1 MKKIAYLFPGQGA
14 QYLGM
19 GKDFVDAFS
28 IAKETFQEADDLLGF
43 HLSRII
49 FEGPQEA
56 LVETKNAQV
65 AIFVTSV
72 AILRVMKKQVQGIS
86 PFVCAGLS
94 LGEYTALCAAGK
106 LSFQETLSLVQKR
119 AQLMQEACQKV
130 PGTMAAVL
138 GLEGEK
144 VEEALQGLHGV
155 WVANF
160 NCPGQ
165 IVISGTKEGVA
176 VGSEKLK
183 AIGAKRVIPLTVSG
197 AFHSGLMQIAQNGLA
212 PFVEMAPIQD
222 TAIELV
228 MNVPGS
234 FVKGVDTI
242 RNNLINQVTQSVR
255 WDQGIRAMD
264 GQKIELYLE
273 IGPGTTL
280 SGMNRKIGVTGSTI
294 SLDKVADLEKLANQ
308 IDDKGSSCSSCC

>member
-1 MKKIAYLFPGQGA
+1 MKKIAFLFPGQGS

-19 GKDFVDAFS
+19 GKDFVGAFS
-28 IAKETFQEADDLLGF
+28 LAKETFQEADDLLGV

-49 FEGPQEA
+49 FEGPEET

-65 AIFVTSV
+65 AIFVTSM
-72 AILRVMKKQVQGIS
+72 AILRVIEQQIKGIS

-119 AQLMQEACQKV
+119 AQLMQEACEKV

-144 VEEALQGLHGV
+144 VEEALRGVQGV

-176 VGSEKLK
+176 HGSEKLK
-183 AIGAKRVIPLTVSG
+183 AAGAKRVIPLTVSG
-197 AFHSGLMQIAQNGLA
+197 AFHSGLMQMAQDGLA
-212 PFVEMAPIQD
+212 PFVTRAPIQD
-222 TAIELV
+222 TEIALV
-228 MNVPGS
+228 MNVPGA
-234 FVKGVDTI
+234 FVKDVTEI
-242 RNNLINQVTQSVR
+242 RSNLVRQVTQSVR
-255 WDQGIRAMD
+255 WDQGIRAID
-264 GQKIELYLE
+264 AQGTELYLE
-273 IGPGTTL
+273 IGCGTTL
-280 SGMNRKIGVTGSTI
+280 SGMNRKVGVAGSTLSI
-294 SLDKVADLEKLANQ
+294 EKVSDLEKLVNQ
-308 IDDKGSSCSSCC
+308 MENREI